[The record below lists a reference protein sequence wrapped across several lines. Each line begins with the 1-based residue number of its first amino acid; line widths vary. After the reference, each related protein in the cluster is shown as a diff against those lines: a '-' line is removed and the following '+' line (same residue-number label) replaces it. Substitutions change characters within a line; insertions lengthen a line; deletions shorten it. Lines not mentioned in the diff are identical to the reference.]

1 MQDQVVTILKPLSK
15 LWNVMELE
23 RNAIPQEEFNESHR
37 KVANLFVQFV
47 FLILHS
53 ADIQFYANQ
62 HRMNVL
68 PTLIPNSTKL
78 KEILKK
84 LSLEV
89 GGIENEYLFGEIFEE
104 RQSRITTTKQK
115 FKAKFTGP
123 QPEKININIPSKP
136 PALLSRPSI
145 PKQLKRST
153 RGLRLQRFV
162 VPRNVGCRSPKVF
175 SGKLEETD
183 KKSFHF
189 EGSSGI
195 SNTTIIR
202 IHSIF
207 FPSET

>member
-1 MQDQVVTILKPLSK
+1 
-15 LWNVMELE
+15 
-23 RNAIPQEEFNESHR
+23 
-37 KVANLFVQFV
+37 
-47 FLILHS
+47 
-53 ADIQFYANQ
+53 
-62 HRMNVL
+62 MNVL

-175 SGKLEETD
+175 SGKLQETD

-202 IHSIF
+202 THSIF
-207 FPSET
+207 FPFRNLNEKRRKRFL